1 MCTRLVCVPQ
11 DETKETSSTS
21 SKSRET
27 KNNGEPLSSRKK
39 ECRKQ
44 KKRNN
49 NEKNSKLKKL
59 KKENEDKDS
68 PESKDDD
75 SGDDKVFPSIGGPC
89 PEFGLPYWS
98 YDLDT
103 EIKDLLSGNT
113 FKIRDVVEGRV
124 DTDGFP
130 IKKAADAKK

>member
-21 SKSRET
+21 SKLRET
-27 KNNGEPLSSRKK
+27 KNKSEPLSSRKK

-44 KKRNN
+44 KKKNN
-49 NEKNSKLKKL
+49 NEENSKLKKL
-59 KKENEDKDS
+59 KKENKDKDS
-68 PESKDDD
+68 PESKDDN
-75 SGDDKVFPSIGGPC
+75 SSHNQVFPSIGITC
-89 PEFGLPYWS
+89 PKFGLQYWS
-98 YDLDT
+98 YDFDT

-113 FKIRDVVEGRV
+113 FKICDVVEGRV

-130 IKKAADAKK
+130 IKKGADAEK